1 LPEARSRSAADFRDV
16 CFVIMPFGTKK
27 VGTGIRSRK
36 VDFDKVYDTIFVPA
50 ISAVTLPASEGGGK
64 LRPVR
69 TDREFFSGHISQ
81 AMFEYIEYARY
92 AVADITAVN
101 ANVFYELGARHRAH
115 ESGTAIFRQDPA
127 PIPFDINQ
135 IKAFPYTIQPQGAE
149 KSKELV
155 RKVLTESL
163 VENAWDSPI
172 MLALRAQRNVGGSL
186 QDVLRD
192 AENALRDGNF
202 ERAHELWLEAATLD
216 PDNPRHDL
224 KASAWPK
231 TKGDWDSVIG
241 LLQSALAK
249 EARIGKKRAEPSY
262 GDAYREL
269 GIAQNKRDRKI
280 FASAGEESLRSAV
293 HYSPTD
299 FDSWASLGGVL
310 RRADRFDDALEAYD
324 KAVEV
329 SDGHPY
335 PLLMALKLRARK
347 TGTWQLTA
355 EQGVMLG
362 RAEGF
367 RRAQVENDPPID
379 VPWSYFD
386 LAEIQLYLGRT
397 DIALATAETGFKL
410 STHDWM
416 PGTFLSALELLENV
430 DGLPGVDALAARARA
445 RADELKA
452 RAGGQ

>member
-1 LPEARSRSAADFRDV
+1 MNGHKQEPDEFRDV
-16 CFVIMPFGTKK
+16 CFVIMPFGTKA
-27 VGTGIRSRK
+27 VGTGRKAKK
-36 VDFDKVYDTIFVPA
+36 VDFDAVYDSIFVPA
-50 ISAVTLPASEGGGK
+50 IEAVELPAGEGGGR

-81 AMFEYIEYARY
+81 RMFECIEYARF
-92 AVADITAVN
+92 AVADISAIN

-135 IKAFPYTIQPQGAE
+135 IKAFPYTIQPEESIA
-149 KSKELV
+149 KSVALV
-155 RKVLTESL
+155 TKVLTESL
-163 VENAWDSPI
+163 VQNAWDSPI
-172 MLALRAQRNVGGSL
+172 MLALRAQKDMGGGL

-192 AENALRDGNF
+192 AENALREGDF
-202 ERAHELWLEAATLD
+202 QKAHDLWVKAAALD

-231 TKGDWDSVIG
+231 TKGDWDTVVA

-249 EARIGKKRAEPSY
+249 ECRIGKKRDESSY
-262 GDAYREL
+262 SDAYREL

-280 FASAGEESLRSAV
+280 FASAGEESLRRAV
-293 HYSPTD
+293 HYSPGD
-299 FDSWASLGGVL
+299 FDAWASLGGVL
-310 RRADRFDDALEAYD
+310 RRADRFDDALVAYD

-335 PLLMALKLRARK
+335 PLLMAFKLRARK
-347 TGTWQLTA
+347 AGAWSPTMQDGMA
-355 EQGVMLG
+355 LG

-367 RRAQVENDPPID
+367 RKAQVENEPPID

-386 LAEIQLYLGRT
+386 LAEIHMYMGKPDR
-397 DIALATAETGFKL
+397 ALETARKGLEL
-410 STHDWM
+410 STADWM
-416 PGTFLSALELLENV
+416 PGTFLSALELL
-430 DGLPGVDALAARARA
+430 DGVADLEGLAPLVAAA
-445 RADELKA
+445 KA
-452 RAGGQ
+452 RKAELEQG

>member
-1 LPEARSRSAADFRDV
+1 MPAARQSSPDDFRDV
-16 CFVIMPFGTKK
+16 CFVIMPFGTKA
-27 VGTGIRSRK
+27 VGTGADARE
-36 VDFDKVYDTIFVPA
+36 VDFDVVYDSIFIPA
-50 ISAVTLPASEGGGK
+50 IEAVELPASEGGGR

-81 AMFEYIEYARY
+81 RMFECIEYARF
-92 AVADITAVN
+92 AVADISAIN

-135 IKAFPYTIQPQGAE
+135 IKAFPYTIQPEESVA

-155 RKVLTESL
+155 AKVLTDSL
-163 VENAWDSPI
+163 AQNAWDSPI
-172 MLALRAQRNVGGSL
+172 MLALRAQKDMGDDL

-192 AENALRDGNF
+192 AENALREGDF
-202 ERAHELWLEAATLD
+202 QKAHELWVKAAALD

-231 TKGDWDSVIG
+231 STGDWETVIA

-249 EARIGKKRAEPSY
+249 ECRIGKKRDESSY
-262 GDAYREL
+262 SDAYREL
-269 GIAQNKRDRKI
+269 GIAQNKKDRKI
-280 FASAGEESLRSAV
+280 FASAGEESLRRAV
-293 HYSPTD
+293 YYSPGD
-299 FDSWASLGGVL
+299 FDAWASLGGVL
-310 RRADRFDDALEAYD
+310 RRADRLDDALVAYE

-347 TGTWQLTA
+347 AGAWNPTMQDGMA
-355 EQGVMLG
+355 LG

-367 RRAQVENDPPID
+367 RKAQVQNEPPID
-379 VPWSYFD
+379 VPWSFFD
-386 LAEIQLYLGRT
+386 LAEIQMYMGKPDR
-397 DIALATAETGFKL
+397 ALETAGKGLAL
-410 STHDWM
+410 STADWM
-416 PGTFLSALELLENV
+416 PGTFLSALELL
-430 DGLPGVDALAARARA
+430 DGV
-445 RADELKA
+445 ADLEGLEPLVASAKA
-452 RAGGQ
+452 RKAELGGG